1 MRGSNIMNEDF
12 KKIIDDDISK
22 CEEEVKSGNKESRG
36 KLHGILVS
44 KYGKIID
51 GFEDGLHNLFYDS
64 DGKYR
69 KDNLERI
76 KEKLTLFKAMD
87 YKNCYSKEENTEI
100 TVNNTNQLSTTF
112 NILFDE
118 AKKQVENMTS
128 LRDEEIEEIHNRI
141 DELEAIINSSDR
153 KTKKW
158 DKAKEIIK
166 WVADKGIDV
175 GLTLLPLILK
185 LGE

>member
-1 MRGSNIMNEDF
+1 MTEDF
-12 KKIIDDDISK
+12 KKIIEEDIAK
-22 CEEEVKSGNKESRG
+22 IEYELKNGEKSSRY
-36 KLHGILVS
+36 KLHTALIS

-51 GFEDGLHNLFYDS
+51 GFDSKLHSLFYDN
-64 DGKYR
+64 DGTNCKA
-69 KDNLERI
+69 NLEI
-76 KEKLTLFKAMD
+76 MLQKLVLFKSMEFR
-87 YKNCYSKEENTEI
+87 NIYSQCDNSEI
-100 TVNNTNQLSTTF
+100 TINNTNQLSATF
-112 NILFDE
+112 NISFNE

-128 LRDEEIEEIHNRI
+128 LRDEEIEEIHNKI
-141 DELEAIINSSDR
+141 DELEKIFNSSDR